1 MEKYE
6 PVKIEVTRFETED
19 IITTSNNNNFLDGQS
34 VTEMPGGGN

>member
-19 IITTSNNNNFLDGQS
+19 SMTTSNIRDGQPTS
-34 VTEMPGGGN
+34 VTPGGGD

>member
-19 IITTSNNNNFLDGQS
+19 IITTSNILDGQS
-34 VTEMPGGGN
+34 VKEMPGGGN

>member
-19 IITTSNNNNFLDGQS
+19 IITTSNILDGQPTS
-34 VTEMPGGGN
+34 VMPGGGD

>member
-19 IITTSNNNNFLDGQS
+19 IITTSNNNFLDGRPTS
-34 VTEMPGGGN
+34 VTPGGGD

>member
-19 IITTSNNNNFLDGQS
+19 IITSNNNFLDGQPTS
-34 VTEMPGGGN
+34 VTPGGGN

>member
-19 IITTSNNNNFLDGQS
+19 IFTTSNFLDGQS

>member
-19 IITTSNNNNFLDGQS
+19 IITTSNNNNFLDGRPTS
-34 VTEMPGGGN
+34 VTPGGGN

>member
-19 IITTSNNNNFLDGQS
+19 IITTSNNNFLDGQPTS
-34 VTEMPGGGN
+34 VTPGGGN

>member
-6 PVKIEVTRFETED
+6 PVKIEVTRFETEG
-19 IITTSNNNNFLDGQS
+19 IITTSNNNFLDGQS

>member
-19 IITTSNNNNFLDGQS
+19 IITTSNILDGQS
-34 VTEMPGGGN
+34 VTEMPGGGH

>member
-19 IITTSNNNNFLDGQS
+19 IITTSNNNILDGQL